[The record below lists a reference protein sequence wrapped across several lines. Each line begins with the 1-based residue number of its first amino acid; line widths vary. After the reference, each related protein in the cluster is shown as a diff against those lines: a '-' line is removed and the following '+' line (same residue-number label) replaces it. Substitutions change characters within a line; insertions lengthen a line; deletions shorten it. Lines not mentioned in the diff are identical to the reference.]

1 MNILMCIDLLNNEI
15 VTSADLNAAKC
26 LRRDL
31 PNKEWSQHI
40 RNMFRMFPLLN
51 KKFRKC
57 IQCRNVFDV
66 KGLKGEW
73 FLK

>member
-1 MNILMCIDLLNNEI
+1 MNILMHIVVLNNETMVSALD
-15 VTSADLNAAKC
+15 VTCMFLMH
-26 LRRDL
+26 
-31 PNKEWSQHI
+31 W
-40 RNMFRMFPLLN
+40 NMFSMFPLLN